1 MRPSMRMT
9 SLIAVVGI
17 AGAAVA
23 GCGGGSA
30 ATKASNSRAAA
41 ATQAAVKTASV
52 AATHMTIVVKSDT
65 EHARK
70 GPDGKWHDAFLPA
83 HFSVRAGQRVSV
95 TVNNYD
101 DAQHTFTAPTLGV
114 NKVIPAAA
122 GKKAGTVT
130 FTFTAPAKA
139 GTYTWI
145 CAMPCDPWAMAH
157 DGYMQG
163 HVTVTA

>member
-17 AGAAVA
+17 AAAAVA
-23 GCGGGSA
+23 GCGGGNA
-30 ATKASNSRAAA
+30 ATKASNSGVAVAAQGA
-41 ATQAAVKTASV
+41 KAASV
-52 AATHMTIVVKSDT
+52 AATHLTLVVKSDT

-83 HFSVRAGQRVSV
+83 KFSVKAGQRVTV

-114 NKVIPAAA
+114 NQMIPAAA

-139 GTYTWI
+139 GAYTWI

-157 DGYMQG
+157 DGYMKG

>member
-1 MRPSMRMT
+1 MRPSIRLT
-9 SLIAVVGI
+9 SLLTVVGL

-30 ATKASNSRAAA
+30 TTKVSNAAHATPASAV
-41 ATQAAVKTASV
+41 QAASV
-52 AATHMTIVVKSDT
+52 APAHLTILVKSDA

-83 HFSVRAGQRVSV
+83 DFSVKAGQRVTV
-95 TVNNYD
+95 TVYNYD
-101 DAQHTFTAPTLGV
+101 DMGHTFTAPSLGV
-114 NKVIPAAA
+114 NATIPGGGA
-122 GKKAGTVT
+122 KKPGTVT
-130 FTFTAPAKA
+130 FAFTAPAKA
-139 GTYTWI
+139 GSYQWI

-163 HVTVTA
+163 RVTVTA